1 VTLEVSSSLTSG
13 VDGSQFRLKLK
24 KLKLE
29 NEIPSPVATQSYRY
43 PNVEKIKKSRFRFR
57 SLPDI
62 DGLREFGKIKLFWS
76 KDKVDSHLIP
86 IIKNIKNQSQTD
98 KSKISFYFK
107 K

>member
-1 VTLEVSSSLTSG
+1 MLSSLTSG

-57 SLPDI
+57 SLPDV
-62 DGLREFGKIKLFWS
+62 DGLREFGKITKFFWEKQEIRFGKTKKSLSEKLR
-76 KDKVDSHLIP
+76 
-86 IIKNIKNQSQTD
+86 N
-98 KSKISFYFK
+98 SF
-107 K
+107 